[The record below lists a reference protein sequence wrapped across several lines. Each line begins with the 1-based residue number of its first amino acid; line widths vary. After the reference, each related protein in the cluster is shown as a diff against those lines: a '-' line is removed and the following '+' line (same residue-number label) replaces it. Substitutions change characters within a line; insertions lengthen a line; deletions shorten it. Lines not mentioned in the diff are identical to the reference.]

1 MSFVRDGHEQK
12 LELWKQDRQKLQRW
26 QRIQQIGLAAS
37 PLTLPAVKVEES
49 AGIEELPKLEVKK
62 QWLSN
67 LTGLWYLELSATQIL
82 PTTRSPRFCLLQGRP
97 SQTLHRYEVTP
108 FLLLATGILY
118 NGLPK
123 IWV

>member
-1 MSFVRDGHEQK
+1 VCTLDAVKINQIVPVCLLSEMCSAFAEELHRNICPTLTSVMEAPLVSFVRDGHEQK

-67 LTGLWYLELSATQIL
+67 LTGLWY
-82 PTTRSPRFCLLQGRP
+82 
-97 SQTLHRYEVTP
+97 
-108 FLLLATGILY
+108 
-118 NGLPK
+118 
-123 IWV
+123 